1 MRILYFSFVE
11 LDIPIACRTHTLG
24 VLKGFAN
31 QGCQVDALIPRPT
44 KIFPQI
50 PGVRFF
56 YLWPW
61 QFSPIGIVWVKLLCG
76 LMMLWLCLKN
86 RYDFIYVRE
95 LQLNPGPRLCSK
107 AFKIPLYI
115 EINDLLVPSL
125 SNAGAHPGFVSLI
138 ARHQQMDCRQASGL
152 IVPSVPM
159 RQWLVDHYRL
169 EPTKVH
175 LVLNGADRPAEHPST
190 KREARGRLGIPQD
203 CFCVGFVGNLYG
215 RYDFDT
221 LLDSLRACRT
231 KIPPFYLLLIGD
243 GSLKNDLQQK
253 IIECGLEKK
262 ALFTGYIEH
271 EMLGRYIPAM
281 DVGMCLFDQV
291 SLKLYGPVSTKPAT
305 YGIFKIPVIVSGT
318 PLAGYPEALCQSLF
332 WVPAEDSAALSDLFL
347 GIYKNSEER
356 KRKGK
361 ALHAFVC
368 SEMTW
373 DAVAGV
379 ITRIARHRNPYPVP
393 AEHDCACHG

>member
-1 MRILYFSFVE
+1 MPPDRDHGGAGLDSMVDQYGIKRNGSVVALRGFRMCGGDHVRGGRRCDSSQDDLGPLSRSFPINLFSETPWRSIDSMRILYFSFVE

-115 EINDLLVPSL
+115 EINDLLVPCL

-271 EMLGRYIPAM
+271 ELLGRYIPAM
-281 DVGMCLFDQV
+281 DLGM
-291 SLKLYGPVSTKPAT
+291 
-305 YGIFKIPVIVSGT
+305 
-318 PLAGYPEALCQSLF
+318 
-332 WVPAEDSAALSDLFL
+332 
-347 GIYKNSEER
+347 
-356 KRKGK
+356 
-361 ALHAFVC
+361 
-368 SEMTW
+368 
-373 DAVAGV
+373 
-379 ITRIARHRNPYPVP
+379 
-393 AEHDCACHG
+393 

>member
-215 RYDFDT
+215 RYDFLAVLPKKDRLEIRFALSRILDT
-221 LLDSLRACRT
+221 PR
-231 KIPPFYLLLIGD
+231 
-243 GSLKNDLQQK
+243 LKQS
-253 IIECGLEKK
+253 
-262 ALFTGYIEH
+262 
-271 EMLGRYIPAM
+271 
-281 DVGMCLFDQV
+281 V
-291 SLKLYGPVSTKPAT
+291 PVSATKHKNCIDLHT
-305 YGIFKIPVIVSGT
+305 KEEVDGELMGWVK
-318 PLAGYPEALCQSLF
+318 EAYTL
-332 WVPAEDSAALSDLFL
+332 
-347 GIYKNSEER
+347 K
-356 KRKGK
+356 
-361 ALHAFVC
+361 
-368 SEMTW
+368 
-373 DAVAGV
+373 
-379 ITRIARHRNPYPVP
+379 
-393 AEHDCACHG
+393 